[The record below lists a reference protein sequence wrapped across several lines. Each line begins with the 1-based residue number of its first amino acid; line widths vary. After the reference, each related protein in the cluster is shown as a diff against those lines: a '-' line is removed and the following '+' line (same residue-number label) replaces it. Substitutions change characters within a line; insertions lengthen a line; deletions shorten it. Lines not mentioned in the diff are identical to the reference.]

1 MKTIYLR
8 VQVPDHIN
16 PETVDIGYISH
27 DNFNDYSAEFTEI
40 QLPSE
45 EEIIQNEHLI
55 IDEYENVSKDQK
67 WFMGVGFRLCAT
79 WLLNKMKGE

>member
-1 MKTIYLR
+1 MKEIYLR
-8 VQVPDHIN
+8 VKVPDGSPEINKAMVGSDDGYFHI
-16 PETVDIGYISH
+16 S
-27 DNFNDYSAEFTEI
+27 NDVTEI

-55 IDEYENVSKDQK
+55 TDEYENASKDQK

-79 WLLNKMKGE
+79 WLLNKLKGK

>member
-1 MKTIYLR
+1 MKKIIIVEADNEYPIKRILIDYHGRYLPHE
-8 VQVPDHIN
+8 V
-16 PETVDIGYISH
+16 
-27 DNFNDYSAEFTEI
+27 EFTEI

>member
-8 VQVPDHIN
+8 VDMPDYFVIDK
-16 PETVDIGYISH
+16 DIDLMDYANHYI
-27 DNFNDYSAEFTEI
+27 EFTEI

-79 WLLNKMKGE
+79 WLLNKMKGV

>member
-1 MKTIYLR
+1 MKEIYLR
-8 VQVPDHIN
+8 VKVPDGSPEINKAMVGSDDGYFHI
-16 PETVDIGYISH
+16 S
-27 DNFNDYSAEFTEI
+27 NDVTEI

-79 WLLNKMKGE
+79 WLLNKMKGK

>member
-8 VQVPDHIN
+8 VDVPDYFVIDK
-16 PETVDIGYISH
+16 DIDLMDYANHYI
-27 DNFNDYSAEFTEI
+27 EFTEI

-45 EEIIQNEHLI
+45 DEIMKKYPFNNEAA
-55 IDEYENVSKDQK
+55 EVNAYRRE
-67 WFMGVGFRLCAT
+67 GAT

>member
-1 MKTIYLR
+1 MKEIYLR
-8 VQVPDHIN
+8 VKVPDGSPEINKAMVGSDDGYFHI
-16 PETVDIGYISH
+16 S
-27 DNFNDYSAEFTEI
+27 NDVTEI

-55 IDEYENVSKDQK
+55 TDEYENASKDQK

-79 WLLNKMKGE
+79 WMLNKLKGE